1 MKLKPFTTKYTDFLI
16 VFKFSLECFGN
27 LHHMKLLIVEDE
39 PDLREEI
46 RAFLEKENFICE
58 TAASFNEADEKLA
71 VYHYDVALVDITLP
85 GGSGLQ
91 LIGNLKKLNADT
103 GIIIISAK
111 NSLDDK
117 LTGLDLG
124 ADDYMTKPFHLS
136 ELNARVKA
144 VLRRRK
150 FDGAIQIVF
159 NEIEL
164 QPDEGIVKVSGKNL
178 VLTKKEFEM
187 LLFFISNK
195 NRLLTRESIAEHL
208 WGDNIDLADNFD
220 FIYTHIN
227 NLRKKIMKNGGK
239 DYIKTIYGIGYK
251 FTDQ

>member
-1 MKLKPFTTKYTDFLI
+1 
-16 VFKFSLECFGN
+16 
-27 LHHMKLLIVEDE
+27 MKLLIVEDE
-39 PDLREEI
+39 PALLEEI
-46 RAFLEKENFICE
+46 KNFLEKENYLCE
-58 TAASFNEADEKLA
+58 VTGNFYEADEKLSL
-71 VYHYDVALVDITLP
+71 YHYDIAIVDITLP

-91 LIGNLKKLNADT
+91 LIDNLKKQKIDT
-103 GIIIISAK
+103 GIIIISAR

-124 ADDYMTKPFHLS
+124 ADDYLTKPFHLS

-150 FDGAIQIVF
+150 FEGATIIVF
-159 NEIEL
+159 NEIEI
-164 QPDEGIVKVSGKNL
+164 QPEEGSIKIGGKNII
-178 VLTKKEFEM
+178 LTKKEFEL

-195 NRLLTRESIAEHL
+195 NRLLTHESIAEHL
-208 WGDNIDLADNFD
+208 WGDNIDMSDNFD

-227 NLRKKIMKNGGK
+227 NLRKKILRAGGK
-239 DYIKTIYGIGYK
+239 DYVKTVYGMGYK

>member
-1 MKLKPFTTKYTDFLI
+1 
-16 VFKFSLECFGN
+16 
-27 LHHMKLLIVEDE
+27 MKLLIVEDE
-39 PDLREEI
+39 PALLEEMKN
-46 RAFLEKENFICE
+46 FLEKEHYVCE
-58 TAASFNEADEKLA
+58 TAANFNDADEKLS
-71 VYHYDVALVDITLP
+71 VYHYDVALIDITLP

-91 LIGNLKKLNADT
+91 LIENIKHQNTDT
-103 GIIIISAK
+103 GIIIISAR

-124 ADDYMTKPFHLS
+124 ADDYITKPFHLS

-150 FDGAIQIVF
+150 FDGSTRIEF

-164 QPDEGIVKVSGKNL
+164 LPDHGACKVSGNNL

-227 NLRKKIMKNGGK
+227 NLRKKIVKNGGN
-239 DYIKTIYGIGYK
+239 DYIKTVYGIGYK
-251 FTDQ
+251 FTGE

>member
-1 MKLKPFTTKYTDFLI
+1 
-16 VFKFSLECFGN
+16 
-27 LHHMKLLIVEDE
+27 MKLLIVEDE
-39 PDLREEI
+39 LALLEEMKN
-46 RAFLEKENFICE
+46 FLEKENYVCE
-58 TAASFNEADEKLA
+58 TATTFSEADEKLA
-71 VYHYDVALVDITLP
+71 LYHYDAALIDITLP

-91 LIGNLKKLNADT
+91 LIETIKTRHSDT
-103 GIIIISAK
+103 GIIIISAR

-117 LTGLDLG
+117 LGGLDLG

-136 ELNARVKA
+136 ELNARLKA
-144 VLRRRK
+144 LLRRRK
-150 FDGAIQIVF
+150 FEGATSVVF
-159 NEIEL
+159 SEIEL
-164 QPDEGIVKVSGKNL
+164 FPDQGSCKVNDNEL
-178 VLTKKEFEM
+178 LLTKKEFEM

-227 NLRKKIMKNGGK
+227 NLRKKIVKNGGK
-239 DYIKTIYGIGYK
+239 DYIKTVYGIGYK

>member
-1 MKLKPFTTKYTDFLI
+1 
-16 VFKFSLECFGN
+16 
-27 LHHMKLLIVEDE
+27 MKLLIIEDE
-39 PDLREEI
+39 PALLEEMKN
-46 RAFLEKENFICE
+46 FLEKENYICE
-58 TAASFNEADEKLA
+58 TAANFNEADEKLSL
-71 VYHYDVALVDITLP
+71 YHYDVALIDITLP
-85 GGSGLQ
+85 GGSGLK
-91 LIGNLKKLNADT
+91 LIENLKCKNTDT
-103 GIIIISAK
+103 GIIIISAR

-124 ADDYMTKPFHLS
+124 ADDYITKPFHLS

-150 FDGAIQIVF
+150 FKGATKVIF

-164 QPDEGIVKVSGKNL
+164 LPDQGTVKVNGKSL
-178 VLTKKEFEM
+178 LLTKKEFEM

-195 NRLLTRESIAEHL
+195 TRLLTRESIAEHL

-227 NLRKKIMKNGGK
+227 NLRKKIMKSGGK
-239 DYIKTIYGIGYK
+239 DYIKTVYGIGYK
-251 FTDQ
+251 FNDN

>member
-1 MKLKPFTTKYTDFLI
+1 MKI
-16 VFKFSLECFGN
+16 
-27 LHHMKLLIVEDE
+27 LIVEDE
-39 PDLREEI
+39 PELLI
-46 RAFLEKENFICE
+46 GIKNFLEKENYICE
-58 TAASFNEADEKLA
+58 TASEFNQADEKLDL
-71 VYHYDVALVDITLP
+71 YHYDVAIIDINLP
-85 GGSGLQ
+85 GGSGLK
-91 LIGNLKKLNADT
+91 LIENLKQHNNDT
-103 GIIIISAK
+103 GIIIISAR

-124 ADDYMTKPFHLS
+124 ADDYLTKPFHLS

-150 FDGAIQIVF
+150 FEGAISVIF
-159 NEIEL
+159 HEMEL
-164 QPDEGIVKVSGKNL
+164 FPEQSTLKVSGKNL
-178 VLTKKEFEM
+178 DLTKKEFEL

-227 NLRKKIMKNGGK
+227 NLRKKVVKNGGN
-239 DYIKTIYGIGYK
+239 DYIKTVYGIGYK
-251 FTDQ
+251 FTDE

>member
-1 MKLKPFTTKYTDFLI
+1 
-16 VFKFSLECFGN
+16 
-27 LHHMKLLIVEDE
+27 MKLLIVEDE
-39 PDLREEI
+39 PMLLEEMKN
-46 RAFLEKENFICE
+46 FLEKENYVCE
-58 TAASFNEADEKLA
+58 TASNFNDADEKLA
-71 VYHYDVALVDITLP
+71 VYHYDVALIDITLP

-91 LIGNLKKLNADT
+91 LIKNLKLKNTDT
-103 GIIIISAK
+103 GIIIISAR

-124 ADDYMTKPFHLS
+124 ADDYITKPFHLS
-136 ELNARVKA
+136 ELNARIKA

-150 FDGAIQIVF
+150 FDGATTVVF

-164 QPDEGIVKVSGKNL
+164 LPDQGMVKVNGKSL

-227 NLRKKIMKNGGK
+227 NLRKKIMKSGGK
-239 DYIKTIYGIGYK
+239 DYIKTVYGIGYK
-251 FTDQ
+251 INDQ

>member
-1 MKLKPFTTKYTDFLI
+1 M
-16 VFKFSLECFGN
+16 GN
-27 LHHMKLLIVEDE
+27 LPSMKILIVEDE
-39 PDLREEI
+39 PELLI
-46 RAFLEKENFICE
+46 GIKNFLEKENYICE
-58 TAASFNEADEKLA
+58 TASEFNQADEKLDL
-71 VYHYDVALVDITLP
+71 YHYDVAIIDINLP
-85 GGSGLQ
+85 GGSGLK
-91 LIGNLKKLNADT
+91 LIENLKQHNNDT
-103 GIIIISAK
+103 GIIIISAR

-124 ADDYMTKPFHLS
+124 ADDYLTKPFHLS

-150 FDGAIQIVF
+150 FEGAISVIF
-159 NEIEL
+159 HEMEL
-164 QPDEGIVKVSGKNL
+164 FPEQSTLKVSGKNL
-178 VLTKKEFEM
+178 DLTKKEFEL

-227 NLRKKIMKNGGK
+227 NLRKKVVKNGGN
-239 DYIKTIYGIGYK
+239 DYIKTVYGIGYK
-251 FTDQ
+251 FTDE

>member
-1 MKLKPFTTKYTDFLI
+1 
-16 VFKFSLECFGN
+16 
-27 LHHMKLLIVEDE
+27 MKLLIVEDE
-39 PDLREEI
+39 LALLEEMKN
-46 RAFLEKENFICE
+46 FLKKENYVCE
-58 TAASFNEADEKLA
+58 TAANFNDADEKLSI
-71 VYHYDVALVDITLP
+71 YHYDIALIDINLP

-91 LIGNLKKLNADT
+91 LIENVKRQNADT
-103 GIIIISAK
+103 GIIIISARD
-111 NSLDDK
+111 SLDDK

-124 ADDYMTKPFHLS
+124 SDDYITKPFHLS

-150 FDGAIQIVF
+150 FNGATSIVF

-164 QPDEGIVKVSGKNL
+164 LPDEGIAKVNGKNL
-178 VLTKKEFEM
+178 LLTKKEFEM

-227 NLRKKIMKNGGK
+227 NLRKKIVKNSGN
-239 DYIKTIYGIGYK
+239 DYIKTVYGIGYK

>member
-1 MKLKPFTTKYTDFLI
+1 MGGLSAYT
-16 VFKFSLECFGN
+16 N
-27 LHHMKLLIVEDE
+27 
-39 PDLREEI
+39 
-46 RAFLEKENFICE
+46 
-58 TAASFNEADEKLA
+58 
-71 VYHYDVALVDITLP
+71 
-85 GGSGLQ
+85 
-91 LIGNLKKLNADT
+91 
-103 GIIIISAK
+103 IIISAR

-117 LTGLDLG
+117 LAGLDLG

-150 FDGAIQIVF
+150 FEGATSIIY

-164 QPDEGIVKVSGKNL
+164 LSDHGKVKIHDKNL
-178 VLTKKEFEM
+178 VLTRKEFEL

-227 NLRKKIMKNGGK
+227 NLRKKILKNGGN
-239 DYIKTIYGIGYK
+239 DYIKTVYGIGYK
-251 FTDQ
+251 FSDE

>member
-1 MKLKPFTTKYTDFLI
+1 MTILFVI
-16 VFKFSLECFGN
+16 FKFSLECLNN
-27 LHHMKLLIVEDE
+27 LHRMKLLIVEDE
-39 PDLREEI
+39 ITLLEEI
-46 RAFLEKENFICE
+46 KNFLEKEDYLCE
-58 TAASFNEADEKLA
+58 TAANFNDADEKLA
-71 VYHYDVALVDITLP
+71 VYHYDVALIDITLP
-85 GGSGLQ
+85 GGNGLH
-91 LIGNLKKLNADT
+91 LIENLKRQNADT
-103 GIIIISAK
+103 GIIIISAR

-124 ADDYMTKPFHLS
+124 ADDYITKPFHLT

-150 FDGAIQIVF
+150 FDGSTRIDF

-164 QPDEGIVKVSGKNL
+164 LPDQGIAEVNGKNL
-178 VLTKKEFEM
+178 ELTKKEFEM

-208 WGDNIDLADNFD
+208 WGDNIDLANNFD

-227 NLRKKIMKNGGK
+227 NLRKKIVKNGGI
-239 DYIKTIYGIGYK
+239 DYIKTVYGIGYK
-251 FTDQ
+251 FTNQ

>member
-1 MKLKPFTTKYTDFLI
+1 
-16 VFKFSLECFGN
+16 
-27 LHHMKLLIVEDE
+27 MKLLIVEDE
-39 PDLREEI
+39 PALQEEMKN
-46 RAFLEKENFICE
+46 FLEKENYVCE
-58 TAASFNEADEKLA
+58 TAANFNDADEKLS
-71 VYHYDVALVDITLP
+71 VYHYDVALIDITLP

-91 LIGNLKKLNADT
+91 LIENIKRQNTDT
-103 GIIIISAK
+103 GIIIISAR

-124 ADDYMTKPFHLS
+124 ADDYITKPFHLS

-150 FDGAIQIVF
+150 FDGSTKIEF

-164 QPDEGIVKVSGKNL
+164 LPDQGKAEINGKSL
-178 VLTKKEFEM
+178 ALTKKEFEM

-227 NLRKKIMKNGGK
+227 NLRKKILKNSGK
-239 DYIKTIYGIGYK
+239 DYIKTVYGIGYK

>member
-1 MKLKPFTTKYTDFLI
+1 
-16 VFKFSLECFGN
+16 
-27 LHHMKLLIVEDE
+27 MKLLIVEDE
-39 PDLREEI
+39 PALLEEI
-46 RAFLEKENFICE
+46 KSFLEKENYTCE
-58 TAASFNEADEKLA
+58 TAANFNDAEEKLA
-71 VYHYDVALVDITLP
+71 MYHYDVALVDITLP

-91 LIGNLKKLNADT
+91 LIDNLKKLNADT
-103 GIIIISAK
+103 GIIIISAR

-124 ADDYMTKPFHLS
+124 ADDYITKPFHLS

-150 FDGAIQIVF
+150 FDGATTVVF

-164 QPDEGIVKVSGKNL
+164 QPNEGTVKVNGENA

-227 NLRKKIMKNGGK
+227 NLRKKIMKIGGS
-239 DYIKTIYGIGYK
+239 DYIKTVYGIGYK

>member
-1 MKLKPFTTKYTDFLI
+1 
-16 VFKFSLECFGN
+16 
-27 LHHMKLLIVEDE
+27 MKLLIVEDE
-39 PDLREEI
+39 PALLEEMKN
-46 RAFLEKENFICE
+46 FLEKENYICE
-58 TAASFNEADEKLA
+58 TAANFNDADEKLS
-71 VYHYDVALVDITLP
+71 VYHYDVVLIDITLP

-91 LIGNLKKLNADT
+91 LIENLKHQNADT
-103 GIIIISAK
+103 GIIVISAR

-124 ADDYMTKPFHLS
+124 ADDYMTKPFYLP
-136 ELNARVKA
+136 ELNARIKA

-150 FDGAIQIVF
+150 FEGATKIQF
-159 NEIEL
+159 NEIEIL
-164 QPDEGIVKVSGKNL
+164 PDEGTCQVNRNKL
-178 VLTKKEFEM
+178 TLTKKEFEM

-208 WGDNIDLADNFD
+208 WGDNIDLIDNFD

-227 NLRKKIMKNGGK
+227 NLRKKIVKSNGT
-239 DYIKTIYGIGYK
+239 DYIKTVYGIGYK